1 MPVGSR
7 VCGEKTEET
16 TVHSPGET
24 CQGEEGPAGLRGA
37 AAGFGERFF
46 QLQRHGHVKSKKL
59 NAKAR
64 QRCRGSK
71 KVSPGT
77 KREEKALRI
86 QEEFRGVPGRRN
98 WQT

>member
-7 VCGEKTEET
+7 VWGEKTEAT

-46 QLQRHGHVKSKKL
+46 QLQRHSHVKSKKL

-77 KREEKALRI
+77 KGEEKALRI

>member
-1 MPVGSR
+1 MGSR
-7 VCGEKTEET
+7 VWGEKTEAT

-46 QLQRHGHVKSKKL
+46 QLQRHSHVKSKKL

-77 KREEKALRI
+77 KGEEKALRI
-86 QEEFRGVPGRRN
+86 QEEFRGVPGRRS

>member
-7 VCGEKTEET
+7 AWGEKIEAT
-16 TVHSPGET
+16 TLHSPGET
-24 CQGEEGPAGLRGA
+24 CQGEEGPAGLKGG

-59 NAKAR
+59 NAKVR
-64 QRCRGSK
+64 QKCRELK

-98 WQT
+98 